1 MPPGSLFISRR
12 SDMPISA
19 AKKPL
24 FLLAVSLPMLL
35 AGCATRESVDNAQ
48 AAADLADTHAKD
60 AITRADAA
68 HARADE
74 AAGIG
79 NNALAKSQSN
89 EQRVQ
94 ALESDLKT
102 AHAQIKWLSRNVVYK
117 HPPHRKKHRVLHR
130 ARSTTPPGSATTHKS
145 PGT

>member
-1 MPPGSLFISRR
+1 MHWLLP
-12 SDMPISA
+12 
-19 AKKPL
+19 KKSTL
-24 FLLAVSLPMLL
+24 LLAIIIPLAL
-35 AGCATRESVDNAQ
+35 AGCATRESVENAQ

-60 AITRADAA
+60 AIGRADAA

-94 ALESDLKT
+94 TLESDLKT
-102 AHAQIKWLSRNVVYK
+102 AHAQIKWLSRNAVYK
-117 HPPHRKKHRVLHR
+117 HPLHHKKHHVLHHTSGTSTSS
-130 ARSTTPPGSATTHKS
+130 AAAPKTTTPKTPGM
-145 PGT
+145 